1 MSFTNTIS
9 PRLPLVTDTKFG
21 YAMFATVAQSVSQN
35 LKCLLLTAPGE
46 RVMNPD
52 FGVGLKKYLFQ
63 NYSPETVKNMKINI
77 RQQVQKYMPFISITE
92 ANVKFGD
99 NLAENQDSTSQNKM
113 FVSISY
119 IIQSIGISDVLNVSI
134 S

>member
-9 PRLPLVTDTKFG
+9 VKLPLVTDTKFG
-21 YAMFATVAQSVSQN
+21 YTMYATVSQSVSQN
-35 LKCLLLTAPGE
+35 LKCLLLTNPGE

-52 FGVGLKKYLFQ
+52 FGVGLRKYLFQ

-92 ANVKFGD
+92 ANIKFGD
-99 NLAENQDSTSQNKM
+99 DLVENQDSISQNKM

-119 IIQSIGISDVLNVSI
+119 AIQSICISDVLNVSI